1 MSNGLYG
8 WGSKDDQA
16 RRNAVRVGRGNNGM
30 EDERLTRRI
39 AERKRK
45 DEDWAQNVM
54 GVRLTY
60 ADLPMRAR
68 F

>member
-1 MSNGLYG
+1 MSSGLHD

-45 DEDWAQNVM
+45 DEDWARSVM